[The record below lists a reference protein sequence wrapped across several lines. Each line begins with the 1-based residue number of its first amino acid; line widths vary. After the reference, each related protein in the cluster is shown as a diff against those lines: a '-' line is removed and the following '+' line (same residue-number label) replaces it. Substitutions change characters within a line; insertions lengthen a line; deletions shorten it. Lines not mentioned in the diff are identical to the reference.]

1 MELKGSEF
9 NIVLGSELA
18 RKLNLAIGDKVT
30 LVAPQANITPA
41 GILPRLKRFTLAGI
55 FEVGMH

>member
-1 MELKGSEF
+1 MVAGNLDDLKGSEF

-30 LVAPQANITPA
+30 LVEPQANITPA
-41 GILPRLKRFTLAGI
+41 GCLLYTSDSAD
-55 FEVGMH
+55 E